1 MHFAAEYA
9 RIREREA
16 TDVGR
21 TYRHARAAEQAR
33 RRRKA
38 ERARDGRSW
47 LARWLRPGRSGA
59 PAGRRA
65 DSPASGQASGQAAG
79 QASGPAT

>member
-1 MHFAAEYA
+1 MHFAAEYV
-9 RIREREA
+9 RIRQREA
-16 TDVGR
+16 ADFGR

-38 ERARDGRSW
+38 EAVQGRRSW
-47 LARWLRPGRSGA
+47 LARWWRPGRPGS

-65 DSPASGQASGQAAG
+65 ESPASGP
-79 QASGPAT
+79 ASGPAT